1 MKIVYMCFGRAHS
14 SVVAS
19 AIHLGYLDPQRKPTV
34 QDLIKLP
41 LFDTSEASDIG
52 IPKFVG
58 YDQEGCEVY
67 ILGLNGC
74 RIPGQSAIES
84 LAAILEVPS
93 WEVLIV
99 ETLGAIGWL
108 AKLGG
113 FLSRQLHFVTIGRPI
128 VAHGIIRCYGQLCEL
143 VESVKRELSIIAA
156 QHKETRQETGNP
168 DHRR

>member
-1 MKIVYMCFGRAHS
+1 MKVVYMCFGRAHS

-19 AIHLGYLDPQRKPTV
+19 AIHLGHLDPQRTPTV
-34 QDLIKLP
+34 SELINLP
-41 LFDTSEASDIG
+41 LFDVSEASDLG
-52 IPKFVG
+52 IPKLIG
-58 YDQEGCEVY
+58 CDTEGRDIY
-67 ILGLNGC
+67 IFGLNGC
-74 RIPGQSAIES
+74 RVQGQSAIES
-84 LAAILEVPS
+84 LAEVLAVPS

-128 VAHGIIRCYGQLCEL
+128 VAQGIIRSYDQLCEL
-143 VESVKRELSIIAA
+143 VESVKKELSILAA
-156 QHKETRQETGNP
+156 ARDKETGDP